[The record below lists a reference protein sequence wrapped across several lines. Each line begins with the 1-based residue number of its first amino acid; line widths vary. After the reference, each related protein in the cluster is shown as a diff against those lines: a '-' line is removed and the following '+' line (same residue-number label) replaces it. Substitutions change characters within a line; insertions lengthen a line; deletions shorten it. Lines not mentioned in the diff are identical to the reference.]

1 MIRLTDFP
9 DDILEEIFHAMRDL
23 MCFPGEREPE
33 RISYSNALGGAYDLY
48 RDPYAP
54 KPVPLWAN
62 VIALSH
68 VCSHWRSLMLTRPRL
83 WTFIR
88 VTGSFS
94 NRIMVNE
101 MLERAG
107 TFPLSVLFVHPS
119 HTRGKV
125 GHDASAVYD
134 VLGIASVIGD
144 HSTRIRELGVVL
156 TSSEQVALVL
166 DTLGKCPVPHLEK
179 LWLDNAMPN
188 TGSGFATVRAS
199 LLDNAMPPLRVLHA
213 HSISIPWLPYERLV
227 RLELS
232 CGPAPPLAALLHT
245 LRHSPELEI
254 LALRIPTAKADLAR
268 SATAESQSGS
278 ALDDLHD
285 EPPAVLQRLRRLALA
300 VEPAHDAAFSVLP
313 HIVFPFATAVAL
325 RFAGRV
331 EAPVYEDC
339 GALEDLASAVR
350 RATFVLHSPVFAS
363 LSSARAPPWSAST
376 TTDGE
381 QEGGDEE
388 RVPALRVEWE
398 VSEDERWAPR
408 RGYRRLSP
416 VARVCEGF
424 KAVPLPAL
432 THLSVIIAPYG
443 GGGDRDRDRDRD
455 GDRDGDEGGG
465 SWSRGLSQVGRFR
478 RLWESVPR
486 LESLELRVHPEL
498 ATQVLAALAARAR
511 EEPPPPHQEEDGEGD
526 RFGWDEDEDEEE
538 VEGAEGEIV
547 CPELKRLRV
556 TWWEQPS
563 VDDLWCVERCCF
575 ARANADARLEHLE
588 TVAFPEVV
596 MVSLQYHVDNI
607 RVVETQ

>member
-1 MIRLTDFP
+1 
-9 DDILEEIFHAMRDL
+9 
-23 MCFPGEREPE
+23 
-33 RISYSNALGGAYDLY
+33 
-48 RDPYAP
+48 
-54 KPVPLWAN
+54 
-62 VIALSH
+62 
-68 VCSHWRSLMLTRPRL
+68 MLTRPRL

-107 TFPLSVLFVHPS
+107 SFPLSVLFVHPV
-119 HTRGKV
+119 HCRRKV

-156 TSSEQVALVL
+156 NSSEQVALVL
-166 DTLGKCPVPHLEK
+166 DTLGKCPVPRLEK

-199 LLDNAMPPLRVLHA
+199 ILDNTMPPLRVLHA

-232 CGPAPPLAALLHT
+232 NGPAPPLAALLHT

-268 SATAESQSGS
+268 TSESQSGPSS
-278 ALDDLHD
+278 AFDELHA
-285 EPPAVLQRLRRLALA
+285 EPRAVLPRLRRLALA

-313 HIVFPFATAVAL
+313 HIAFPATAAVAL
-325 RFAGRV
+325 GFAGRV

-339 GALEDLASAVR
+339 GALEDIAAAVR
-350 RATFVLHSPVFAS
+350 RATFVLHNAVFAS
-363 LSSARAPPWSAST
+363 ISSAPFSA
-376 TTDGE
+376 E
-381 QEGGDEE
+381 DEDA
-388 RVPALRVEWE
+388 PALRVEWE
-398 VSEDERWAPR
+398 VSEDERWAQR
-408 RGYRRLSP
+408 RRYRRVSP
-416 VARVCEGF
+416 VARLCEGF

-432 THLSVIIAPYG
+432 THLAVVIAPSG
-443 GGGDRDRDRDRD
+443 ADKDRDREED
-455 GDRDGDEGGG
+455 GDGDGGEGW
-465 SWSRGLSQVGRFR
+465 SWAEARSQSQQARFR
-478 RLWESVPR
+478 RLWESVPA
-486 LESLELRVHPEL
+486 LESLELKVHPEV
-498 ATQVLAALAARAR
+498 ATRVFAALAARTRA
-511 EEPPPPHQEEDGEGD
+511 EPLVPEVESPGNG
-526 RFGWDEDEDEEE
+526 FGRDEDAEPD
-538 VEGAEGEIV
+538 VEGLGGKIV

-575 ARANADARLEHLE
+575 ARANADARMEQLE
-588 TVAFPEVV
+588 TVEFPEVV
-596 MVSLQYHVDNI
+596 LVSLRYYVDNI
-607 RVVETQ
+607 RVLDM

>member
-1 MIRLTDFP
+1 MYYERVRRYPSPSTPMIRLTDFP
-9 DDILEEIFHAMRDL
+9 DDILEEVFHAMRRL

-33 RISYSNALGGAYDLY
+33 RISYGDTLSGAYDSY
-48 RDPYAP
+48 RNAYTP

-107 TFPLSVLFVHPS
+107 SFPLSVLFVHPAHS
-119 HTRGKV
+119 RGKV
-125 GHDASAVYD
+125 GRDTSAVYD
-134 VLGIASVIGD
+134 VLGIASVVGD
-144 HSTRIRELGVVL
+144 HSARIRELGVVL
-156 TSSEQVALVL
+156 NSSEQVALVL

-179 LWLDNAMPN
+179 LWLDNTMPN
-188 TGSGFATVRAS
+188 TGSGFATIRAS

-213 HSISIPWLPYERLV
+213 ASISIPWLPYERLV

-232 CGPAPPLAALLHT
+232 RGPAPPLAALLHT

-268 SATAESQSGS
+268 SPSES
-278 ALDDLHD
+278 ALDELHD
-285 EPPAVLQRLRRLALA
+285 EPPAVLSRLRRLALD

-313 HIVFPFATAVAL
+313 HIVFPLATAVAL

-331 EAPVYEDC
+331 ESPVYEDC
-339 GALEDLASAVR
+339 GALEDLAGAVR
-350 RATFVLHSPVFAS
+350 RATFVLHSPGFAS
-363 LSSARAPPWSAST
+363 LSSAAPSPTA
-376 TTDGE
+376 DAGADADEGE
-381 QEGGDEE
+381 GEE
-388 RVPALRVEWE
+388 RAPALRVEWE
-398 VSEDERWAPR
+398 VSEDERWAST
-408 RGYRRLSP
+408 RGYRP
-416 VARVCEGF
+416 VARLCEGF

-432 THLSVIIAPYG
+432 VQLSVVIVPYG
-443 GGGDRDRDRDRD
+443 GGGDRDRDD
-455 GDRDGDEGGG
+455 GGG
-465 SWSRGLSQVGRFR
+465 WGGARSQQERFR
-478 RLWESVPR
+478 RLWESVPT

-498 ATQVLAALAARAR
+498 ATQVFATLAARAR
-511 EEPPPPHQEEDGEGD
+511 EELPAPEDESAMDG
-526 RFGWDEDEDEEE
+526 FGWDDDDEAG
-538 VEGAEGEIV
+538 EGEAQGVEGEIV

-588 TVAFPEVV
+588 TVEFPEVV
-596 MVSLQYHVDNI
+596 LEVYYILHL
-607 RVVETQ
+607 

>member
-1 MIRLTDFP
+1 MWVA
-9 DDILEEIFHAMRDL
+9 HQ
-23 MCFPGEREPE
+23 
-33 RISYSNALGGAYDLY
+33 RISYTNALGGAYDPY
-48 RDPYAP
+48 RNPYAP

-107 TFPLSVLFVHPS
+107 TFPLSVLFVHPM
-119 HTRGKV
+119 HTRGKI

-166 DTLGKCPVPHLEK
+166 DTLGKCPVPRLEK

-199 LLDNAMPPLRVLHA
+199 LLDNAMPPLRILHA

-245 LRHSPELEI
+245 LRHSPDLEI

-285 EPPAVLQRLRRLALA
+285 EPPAVLQRLRRLTLA

-313 HIVFPFATAVAL
+313 YIVFPFATAVAL

-331 EAPVYEDC
+331 EAPIYEDC
-339 GALEDLASAVR
+339 GALEDLAGAVR

-363 LSSARAPPWSAST
+363 LSTARSLPWT
-376 TTDGE
+376 TPAQKCGE
-381 QEGGDEE
+381 QARGGQEEQEEEAEEE
-388 RVPALRVEWE
+388 RAPALRVEWE
-398 VSEDERWAPR
+398 VSEDERWGSR
-408 RGYRRLSP
+408 RGFRRLSP
-416 VARVCEGF
+416 VARLCEGF

-443 GGGDRDRDRDRD
+443 GGGDRDRERERDRDRD
-455 GDRDGDEGGG
+455 GDGDGGDG
-465 SWSRGLSQVGRFR
+465 SWSERPSQVGRFR

-498 ATQVLAALAARAR
+498 ATQVFAALAARAR
-511 EEPPPPHQEEDGEGD
+511 EEPQPPSQEEDGERG
-526 RFGWDEDEDEEE
+526 RFGWDEEEDEGEA
-538 VEGAEGEIV
+538 EGAEGEIV

-556 TWWEQPS
+556 TWWERPS

-588 TVAFPEVV
+588 TVEFPEVV
-596 MVSLQYHVDNI
+596 TVSLRYHVDSI
-607 RVVETQ
+607 GVVETQ